1 MKSHHAVFAVIVVLA
16 LGIVLPTLALAAG
29 VATESKPGELAD
41 MTQYLRGELLKVEGS
56 TYVVKDSS
64 GKEFRLMVD
73 SHTTLVGIFQPGSKI
88 EAQVTA
94 DGYAISIRQL
104 KG

>member
-1 MKSHHAVFAVIVVLA
+1 MKHQPAVVAVIMVLV

-29 VATESKPGELAD
+29 AATESKPGELAD

-56 TYVVKDSS
+56 TYIVKDSS

-73 SHTTLVGIFQPGSKI
+73 NHTTLVGTFQPGSKI
-88 EAQVTA
+88 EAQITA